1 MTPAEIEKLQSLA
14 EQGKARDLAIYA
26 GFVQKLQV
34 AQQEIDDLHEQY
46 KAHSKSTNIVVVARW
61 QAWAEGENRRLNE
74 QAHAIDT
81 DKELARKVAI
91 KSAAK
96 VQALEYLLK
105 DAKKA
110 EIVLRRRRAEQ
121 NGMPSDV

>member
-1 MTPAEIEKLQSLA
+1 
-14 EQGKARDLAIYA
+14 
-26 GFVQKLQV
+26 
-34 AQQEIDDLHEQY
+34 
-46 KAHSKSTNIVVVARW
+46 VARW

>member
-1 MTPAEIEKLQSLA
+1 MTPAEILKLQSLA

-26 GFVQKLQV
+26 GLVQKRQAAQLQIDKLRE
-34 AQQEIDDLHEQY
+34 QEKEYATATD
-46 KAHSKSTNIVVVARW
+46 IVVMARW
-61 QAWAEGENRRLNE
+61 QAWADGETRRLNDIM
-74 QAHAIDT
+74 HLIDV
-81 DKELARKVAI
+81 DKELAREKAI

-110 EIVLRRRRAEQ
+110 EIVLKRRRAEQ